1 MILRNF
7 RCRTLRGKETEWRRS
22 EEEWSI
28 PWLRAQHGLIKFHMC
43 QSFFAGDRQSFM
55 MVMFWESTAAIRA
68 AFGDDWRR
76 SRFPHNQDQF
86 LESFEHEHFDVL
98 GPTPI
103 CLFSDRRNH

>member
-1 MILRNF
+1 MAAER
-7 RCRTLRGKETEWRRS
+7 RGVVDS
-22 EEEWSI
+22 LAS
-28 PWLRAQHGLIKFHMC
+28 AQHGLIKFHMC